1 MKYSVTISFIT
12 DYTEW
17 LRAKEV
23 KLTISKRTIQKT
35 GETVQYEFG
44 DKLKMIFDRK
54 GNPLNVETTA
64 NISEKDLA
72 EGTELIKKML
82 FSK

>member
-23 KLTISKRTIQKT
+23 KLTISKRTIHKT
-35 GETVQYEFG
+35 GETVGYEFE

-54 GNPLNVETTA
+54 GNPINVEPSG
-64 NISEKDLA
+64 NFSEERLK
-72 EGTELIKKML
+72 EGKELVKKML